1 VDHAQVLVLAKLAA
15 VALVLGIVPAALWAA
30 GELPPPQARV
40 DLVRDLPEPELSAE
54 EEWRQR
60 VADLCGWQRKQARA
74 LGKAYRNAATPADFQ
89 LLLDN
94 EIRLNERS
102 TAIFRRLRA
111 PLTYRRE
118 ARTLLRLLQREDV
131 ALKRL
136 AEAADGQSR
145 AAFIRA
151 LRNIARVETRIGR
164 VFSEFDIDG
173 CRAKPVAAPDEDRAP
188 AV

>member
-1 VDHAQVLVLAKLAA
+1 VLAKLAA

-30 GELPPPQARV
+30 GELPPPQARE

-54 EEWRQR
+54 EEWRQQ
-60 VADLCGWQRKQARA
+60 VGDLCGWQRKQAKT
-74 LGKAYRNAATPADFQ
+74 LGKAYRNAVTPADFQ
-89 LLLDN
+89 LLLEN

-118 ARTLLRLLQREDV
+118 ARTLLRLLRREDA

-136 AEAADGQSR
+136 AEAVDRQSR

-151 LRNIARVETRIGR
+151 LRNVARMETSIGR
-164 VFSEFDIDG
+164 VISQFDIDG
-173 CRAKPVAAPDEDRAP
+173 CRARPVTAPDEDRAP
-188 AV
+188 SV